1 MSWNSSIQFA
11 KLYKAFLTL
20 STTALTNPMVAN
32 LNMATYSINNVN
44 TISAV
49 SGNTLSLSADASQG
63 ITVNTKLLIP
73 NHPLVITNN
82 TVNDSLQVHDTT
94 SDTTIFRVDYEGNV
108 AIKSNTST
116 TLTDTFT
123 VNGNSSFTG
132 SITSVGFSSTTGA
145 FSTSLTAPTRSSGD
159 NTTNVATTAFVTGA
173 VGVTS
178 IVAGNGISVSGT
190 SAVTVTNNIVGGTGI
205 SITGTNPLTIASTV
219 SLRNSSLLNIN
230 YTGVPSVVLNNFS
243 PFNVANIGSSLIPIT
258 LNDCNVFTI
267 YIREMGVQST
277 STASGPVDFIIYPST
292 TPSSQWNSNEGAI
305 SFQEFRT
312 NPSTTVNAERK
323 IVFNWKPSSSLAGVI
338 YFNAVSVTTSDSSTT
353 SISSVFFYYDV
364 VGTKTTL
371 V

>member
-1 MSWNSSIQFA
+1 MI
-11 KLYKAFLTL
+11 
-20 STTALTNPMVAN
+20 AN
-32 LNMATYSINNVN
+32 LNMATYNINNVN
-44 TISAV
+44 TINAIA
-49 SGNTLSLSADASQG
+49 GTTLTLNADAAQG
-63 ITVNTKLLIP
+63 VTVSTKLLIP

-82 TVNDSLQVHDTT
+82 TVNDSLQVLDNTA
-94 SDTTIFRVDYEGNV
+94 SDTSIFRIDHNGNV
-108 AIKSNTST
+108 AVKSDSST

-132 SITSVGFSSTTGA
+132 SITSVGVSSTTGT
-145 FSTSLTAPTRSSGD
+145 FSTSLTAPTRAAGD

-230 YTGVPSVVLNNFS
+230 YTGVPSVVINNFS
-243 PFNVANIGSSLIPIT
+243 PFNVENIGSSLLPLA
-258 LNDCNVFTI
+258 LNDCNVFTF

-277 STASGPVDFIIYPST
+277 STASGPVDFIIYPSI
-292 TPSSQWNSNEGAI
+292 TPSSQWDSNEGAV
-305 SFQEFRT
+305 SFQEFKT
-312 NPSTTVNAERK
+312 NPSTTVNSERK
-323 IVFNWKPSSSLAGVI
+323 IVFNWKPSSSLSGVI
-338 YFNAVSVTTSDSSTT
+338 YFNVASVTTSGSSTT